1 MAKKKNKGGLLQSRK
16 FKYGSSA
23 VAFTVVFVAVI
34 VAFNVIF
41 TSLANT
47 YLWYADM
54 TEKQLYDV
62 SQASVD
68 LIGDLNDTKIEIIF
82 CTPFD
87 KCDENV
93 YLKQVLTCA
102 QNFEKEF
109 DFITVSYRDIIT
121 HPGSVDE
128 FRTTEATK
136 IKTTNVII
144 TNGSDYRVHT
154 IESFYM
160 FAESDNSVF
169 GFNGE
174 LKICSAILQMQG
186 DLPICYFTTGHSEN
200 ISNTELAMLFEDA
213 GFIVKTIDLSKE
225 DIDPAAKIIIINGP
239 KYDFIGAYGDDGK
252 ALADSSN
259 EIKKLDNFL
268 DNFGSLM
275 VFVDPETQDMPEL
288 EELLSEWGITIGD
301 AIIKDYANSISIDGT
316 ALVAEYTTDET
327 LGASLHSSM
336 RSLESVPKT
345 IMKYAR
351 PIEISKT
358 AANSGK
364 NVSVVLQTSKDAQAF
379 STAENEV
386 IQTGD
391 IPLMVLSAEM
401 RYVDNED
408 MYTYV
413 AVCGTSQFGDSSFIS
428 SNSYGNKDIMY
439 SLMKALGREKVPVGL
454 DFKTF
459 DDNSLDITTA
469 ESTRWTVIFTV
480 VIPAIAAI
488 GGVVVYVRRRH
499 L

>member
-1 MAKKKNKGGLLQSRK
+1 MAKKKNKGGILQSRK

-23 VAFTVVFVAVI
+23 VVFTVVFVAVI
-34 VAFNVIF
+34 IAFNVIF
-41 TSLANT
+41 TSLADT
-47 YLWYADM
+47 YMWYADM
-54 TEKQLYDV
+54 TETQLYDV
-62 SQASVD
+62 SQAAKD

-82 CTPFD
+82 CAPFD
-87 KCDENV
+87 KCEENL
-93 YLKQVLTCA
+93 YQKLVLTMA

-128 FRTTEATK
+128 FRTTEAST

-144 TNGSDYRVHT
+144 TNGSDFRVHT
-154 IESFYM
+154 IESFYT
-160 FAESDNSVF
+160 FAQSDNSVF
-169 GFNGE
+169 AFNGE
-174 LKICSAILQMQG
+174 LKLCSAILQMQG
-186 DLPICYFTTGHSEN
+186 DNPICYFTTGHGEN
-200 ISNTELAMLFEDA
+200 TTNTELSMLFQDA

-225 DIDPAAKIIIINGP
+225 DVDPAAKIMIINGP
-239 KYDFIGAYGDDGK
+239 KYDFIGAYGEDGK

-259 EIKKLDNFL
+259 EIKKVDYFL

-275 VFVDPETQDMPEL
+275 VFVDPEAQDMPEL
-288 EELLSEWGITIGD
+288 EELLSEWGIAIGD

-316 ALVAEYTTDET
+316 ALVADYTTDET
-327 LGASLHSSM
+327 LGASLHSTM

-345 IMKYAR
+345 IMRYAR
-351 PIEISKT
+351 PIEIAKT

-364 NVSVVLQTSKDAQAF
+364 DVSVVLETSDDAVAY
-379 STAENEV
+379 STADEEV
-386 IQTGD
+386 TQTGD

-413 AVCGTSQFGDSSFIS
+413 MVCGTSQFGDSTYIA
-428 SNSYGNKDIMY
+428 SNSYGNKDIMF

-454 DFKTF
+454 DFKVF
-459 DDNSLDITTA
+459 DDNTLDITTA
-469 ESTRWTVIFTV
+469 ESTRWTVIFTL
-480 VIPAIAAI
+480 VIPAIAAV
-488 GGVVVYVRRRH
+488 GGIVVYVRRRH

>member
-1 MAKKKNKGGLLQSRK
+1 MAKKKNKGGILQSRK

-23 VAFTVVFVAVI
+23 VVFTVVFVAVI

-41 TSLANT
+41 SSLATT

-54 TEKQLYDV
+54 TETQLYDV

-87 KCDENV
+87 KCEENV

-121 HPGSVDE
+121 YPSSVDMY
-128 FRTTEATK
+128 RTTEASN

-154 IESFYM
+154 IESFYV

-186 DLPICYFTTGHSEN
+186 DNPIAYFTTGHGEN
-200 ISNTELAMLFEDA
+200 TSNTELAMLFEDA
-213 GFIVKTIDLSKE
+213 GFIVKTIDLAKE
-225 DIDPAAKIIIINGP
+225 EMDPAAKIVIINGP
-239 KYDFIGAYGDDGK
+239 KYDFMGAYNDKGA

-259 EIKKLDNFL
+259 EIKKLDKFL

-275 VFVDPETQDMPEL
+275 LFVDPDAQDMPEL
-288 EELLSEWGITIGD
+288 EELLSEWGIAIGD
-301 AIIKDYANSISIDGT
+301 AIVKDYANSISIDGT
-316 ALVAEYTTDET
+316 ALVAKYSEEET
-327 LGASLHSSM
+327 LGASLHSSL
-336 RSLESVPKT
+336 RGLESVPKT
-345 IMKYAR
+345 IMKWAR

-364 NVSVVLQTSKDAQAF
+364 DVSVVLYSSDDAQAY
-379 STAENEV
+379 STEDDKV
-386 IQTGD
+386 VQTGD
-391 IPLMVLSAEM
+391 IPLMVLSCET
-401 RYVDNED
+401 RYVDNTQ

-413 AVCGTSQFGDSSFIS
+413 MAAGTSQFGDSTFIA
-428 SNSYGNKDIMY
+428 SNSYGNKDIMF

-469 ESTRWTVIFTV
+469 ESTRWTVILTV
-480 VIPAIAAI
+480 IIPAIAAV

>member
-1 MAKKKNKGGLLQSRK
+1 MAKKKNKGGLLASRR

-23 VAFTVVFVAVI
+23 VIFTVVFVAVI

-41 TSLANT
+41 TSLAQT
-47 YLWYADM
+47 YLWYGDM
-54 TEKQLYDV
+54 TDEQIYDV
-62 SQASVD
+62 SQAAVD
-68 LIGDLNDTKIEIIF
+68 LIGDLNDTNIEIIF

-87 KCDENV
+87 KCEENV

-121 HPGSVDE
+121 HPTSVDQY
-128 FRTTEATK
+128 RTTEATN

-154 IESFYM
+154 IESFYV

-169 GFNGE
+169 AFNGE
-174 LKICSAILQMQG
+174 YKMCSAILQMQG
-186 DLPICYFTTGHSEN
+186 DNPIAYFTTGHGET
-200 ISNTELAMLFEDA
+200 ISNQPLRDLFTDA
-213 GFIVKTIDLSKE
+213 GFIVKDIDLSKE
-225 DIDPAAKIIIINGP
+225 DIDPAAKIVIINGP
-239 KYDFIGAYGDDGK
+239 KYDFIGAYSDDGA

-268 DNFGSLM
+268 DGFGSLM

-288 EELLSEWGITIGD
+288 EELLSEWGIAIGD

-316 ALVAEYTTDET
+316 AIVSEYSTEET
-327 LGASLHSSM
+327 MGASLHSSL

-345 IMKYAR
+345 ILRYAR

-364 NVSVVLQTSKDAQAF
+364 NVSVVLYSSDDAQAY
-379 STAENEV
+379 STTDDAV
-386 IQTGD
+386 VQTGD
-391 IPLMVLSAEM
+391 IPLMVLSTEM

-413 AVCGTSQFGDSSFIS
+413 VACGTSQFGDATYLQ
-428 SNSYGNKDIMY
+428 SNSYGNKDIMF
-439 SLMKALGREKVPVGL
+439 SLMKALGREKVPAEI
-454 DFKTF
+454 DFKVF
-459 DDNSLDITTA
+459 DDYSLDITTA
-469 ESTRWTVIFTV
+469 ESTRWTVIFTL
-480 VIPAIAAI
+480 VIPMIAAV
-488 GGVVVYVRRRH
+488 GGIVVYVRRRH